1 MKAYQHL
8 IRRALAQGFTISV
21 DSGGDMIDDLI
32 LAAFWLCLIL
42 TVANFGA

>member
-8 IRRALAQGFTISV
+8 IRRALAQGFN
-21 DSGGDMIDDLI
+21 MIDDI
-32 LAAFWLCLIL
+32 IFIAFWFCLAL